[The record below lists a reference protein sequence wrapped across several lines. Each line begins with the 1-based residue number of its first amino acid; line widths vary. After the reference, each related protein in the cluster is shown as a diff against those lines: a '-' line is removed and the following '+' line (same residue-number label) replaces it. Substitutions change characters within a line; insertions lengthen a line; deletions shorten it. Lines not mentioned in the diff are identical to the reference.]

1 MCRLMTKPTKW
12 LCLVKVDQP
21 GHLRC
26 AINGLLRT
34 HVSLCGQRRLWSDW
48 AGYQADLSLRW
59 VHMPFCWFRHV
70 TAHIILTSDWPI
82 LALSC
87 KSELLVRTTEKL
99 IPRSQ
104 ARGRFGR
111 NNRPRCRNFA
121 LNWAQGEVGVSLK
134 KKKKKLFFFFK
145 EFSSNHSTKKT
156 VMAIQY
162 HCSLLIFLF
171 NVNNMHNSHFFCK
184 TEWKNVVIARYH
196 FSLPGCHFSLFQ
208 LIIWV

>member
-1 MCRLMTKPTKW
+1 MPPHDKTNKMTVPSEGRSAW
-12 LCLVKVDQP
+12 ASSLIS
-21 GHLRC
+21 LRC
-26 AINGLLRT
+26 ALNGLLRT

-99 IPRSQ
+99 VPRGQ
-104 ARGRFGR
+104 ARGQFGR

-134 KKKKKLFFFFK
+134 KKKKKNCFVFFFK
-145 EFSSNHSTKKT
+145 NFHQIIPHKK
-156 VMAIQY
+156 M
-162 HCSLLIFLF
+162 
-171 NVNNMHNSHFFCK
+171 
-184 TEWKNVVIARYH
+184 
-196 FSLPGCHFSLFQ
+196 
-208 LIIWV
+208 